1 MKTLRGDLLAYALNG
16 RLPVIVHGCNCFC
29 NFGAGIAKQVKNTFP
44 EAFDA
49 DKRTVAGNKNKLG
62 TLSITQVVRGSRGI
76 TIVNAY
82 TQYRYGGGVVNAD
95 YDAIDKCFQQIRDE
109 FGGLNMAIG
118 YPLIGCG
125 LAGGD
130 WSIVRPIIDENLK
143 GLDHYLVVK

>member
-16 RLPVIVHGCNCFC
+16 RLNVIIHGCNCFC
-29 NFGAGIAKQVKNTFP
+29 NFGAGIAKQIRNTFP

-49 DKRTVAGNKNKLG
+49 DKKTKVGNKDKLG
-62 TLSITQVVRGSRGI
+62 TISYAEVIRGSKGI

-82 TQYRYGGGVVNAD
+82 TQFAFGGGRVNAD
-95 YDAIDKCFQQIRDE
+95 YDAIDSCFQQIRDQ
-109 FGGLNMAIG
+109 FAGRNLAIG

-143 GLDHYLVVK
+143 GLDHYLIIK